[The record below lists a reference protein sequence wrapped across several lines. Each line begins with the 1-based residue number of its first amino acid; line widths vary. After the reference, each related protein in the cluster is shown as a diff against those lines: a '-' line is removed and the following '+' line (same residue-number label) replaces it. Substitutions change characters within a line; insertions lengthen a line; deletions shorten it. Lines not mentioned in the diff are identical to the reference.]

1 MPSRETVQGT
11 TMIGQKIS
19 QYRIIERIGSGGM
32 GTVYK
37 AEDLTLKRTV
47 AIKVIKPSHQDPH
60 IANKRFLREA
70 QAISQID
77 HPNVIT
83 VFEVIQKG
91 AANFLVMQYAP
102 GTTLRD
108 RLDKNALTAADTLRI
123 ASEVAGGLQAAH
135 DVGVVH
141 RDIKPENIVVEESG
155 GAKVLDFGV
164 ARLVDR
170 STLTRRGKIIGTL
183 PYMAPEQIKGDFA
196 DATTD
201 VYALGVVLYEMLT
214 GRLPFE
220 DTDEA
225 AMFYKVMNVDPEPV
239 TTLVPDLPAG
249 IDEIVLKALAKKSGD
264 RYQVV
269 ADMRRD
275 LEIVRRRIRTGTS
288 EPTGMIATAK
298 RRNGWSFVVGLVQNV
313 TAAVLRWRR
322 NDSNSR

>member
-1 MPSRETVQGT
+1 
-11 TMIGQKIS
+11 MIGQKIS

-47 AIKVIKPSHQDPH
+47 AIKVIKPSHQDPN

-91 AANFLVMQYAP
+91 AANYLVMQYAP

-108 RLDKNALTAADTLRI
+108 RLDKNALTIADTLRI

-196 DATTD
+196 DVTTD

-220 DTDEA
+220 DTEETA
-225 AMFYKVMNVDPEPV
+225 LFYQIMNVDPEPV
-239 TTLVPDLPAG
+239 TTLLPDLPAG
-249 IDEIVLKALAKKSGD
+249 IDEIVLKALAKKSTD
-264 RYQVV
+264 RYQAV
-269 ADMRRD
+269 ADMRSD
-275 LEIVRRRIRTGTS
+275 LEIVRQRIGNVAG
-288 EPTGMIATAK
+288 EPTRLIARPK
-298 RRNGWSFVVGLVQNV
+298 RRRGLGAVVGLVQKF
-313 TAAVLRWRR
+313 AAAILRWRR
-322 NDSNSR
+322 TDSNSR